1 MFDARFGDGRLAH
14 PVEGVLRMVE
24 RGACRV
30 ADQVVT
36 VHEPYRAELAAHGVP
51 AEKITVV
58 MNAPSTEMIEIARAA
73 AKDEQHRESFV
84 VAYHG
89 TVTHW
94 YGVDLIVE
102 AIAGL
107 QDRVPNIRGLIL
119 GEGDALPSVEALA
132 HSAGV
137 ASRIEFPTTL
147 VAQVEAVSRVAG
159 ANCGVIPNRDSR
171 LNRFALSSK
180 LLEYVALDIP
190 VVVSRLDTLAAHFAA
205 DEVTFFDPGEAE
217 SLAGAIAWV
226 AEHPAE
232 AREKAKR
239 ARRRAE
245 AYSWATSRARLL
257 ETLSS
262 AAS

>member
-1 MFDARFGDGRLAH
+1 
-14 PVEGVLRMVE
+14 
-24 RGACRV
+24 
-30 ADQVVT
+30 
-36 VHEPYRAELAAHGVP
+36 
-51 AEKITVV
+51 
-58 MNAPSTEMIEIARAA
+58 MNAPSTEMIKIARAA

-159 ANCGVIPNRDSR
+159 SN
-171 LNRFALSSK
+171 
-180 LLEYVALDIP
+180 
-190 VVVSRLDTLAAHFAA
+190 T
-205 DEVTFFDPGEAE
+205 
-217 SLAGAIAWV
+217 
-226 AEHPAE
+226 
-232 AREKAKR
+232 
-239 ARRRAE
+239 
-245 AYSWATSRARLL
+245 ATTS
-257 ETLSS
+257 SS
-262 AAS
+262 APRPHR